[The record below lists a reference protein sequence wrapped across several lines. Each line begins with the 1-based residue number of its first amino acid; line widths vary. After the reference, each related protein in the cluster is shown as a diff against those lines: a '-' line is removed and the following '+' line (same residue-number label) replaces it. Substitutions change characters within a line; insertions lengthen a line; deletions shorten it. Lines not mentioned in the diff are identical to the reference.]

1 MCGADSKV
9 RGQEIRRGRAWE
21 FRAVRADVTQRAA
34 SSTTLLDL
42 DPRGHVHDSAAE
54 GDWVSRYRLER
65 KMQAVGFSGTD
76 WQSA

>member
-1 MCGADSKV
+1 MCGADSRV
-9 RGQEIRRGRAWE
+9 RGQEPRRGRARE

-34 SSTTLLDL
+34 SLTILLNL
-42 DPRGHVHDSAAE
+42 GPRGHVHDSAAE
-54 GDWVSRYRLER
+54 GDWVWRYRLER